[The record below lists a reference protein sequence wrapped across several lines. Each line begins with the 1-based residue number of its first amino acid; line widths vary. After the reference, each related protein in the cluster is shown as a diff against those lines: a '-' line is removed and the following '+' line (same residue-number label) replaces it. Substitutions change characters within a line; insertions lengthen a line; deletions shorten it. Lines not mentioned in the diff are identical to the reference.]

1 MKFIIAL
8 QNKASSLQN
17 KALNCL
23 KRKEGQNTI
32 EYVLMLVV
40 VVGVAGLAGML
51 IKQFLPDLWGQITA
65 KISGGLGNM

>member
-8 QNKASSLQN
+8 QNKMDSLQK
-17 KALNCL
+17 KAFDCV

-40 VVGVAGLAGML
+40 VVGVAGLAGGL
-51 IKQFLPDLWGQITA
+51 IKKFMPQLWDQITA
-65 KISGGLGNM
+65 KISGGLSGM

>member
-8 QNKASSLQN
+8 QNKAASLE
-17 KALNCL
+17 KKTLDCL

-40 VVGVAGLAGML
+40 VVGVAGLAGGL
-51 IKQFLPDLWGQITA
+51 IKKFMPELWDQITA
-65 KISGGLGNM
+65 KITGGLSGM

>member
-8 QNKASSLQN
+8 QNKANSLQA
-17 KALNCL
+17 KALDCL

-32 EYVLMLVV
+32 EYVMMLLV

-51 IKQFLPDLWGQITA
+51 IKKYLPNLWDQITA
-65 KISGGLGNM
+65 KISGNLSSM

>member
-1 MKFIIAL
+1 MKFMIAL
-8 QNKASSLQN
+8 QNKAAALQN

-40 VVGVAGLAGML
+40 VVGVASLAGVL
-51 IKQFLPDLWGQITA
+51 IKKFMPELWDQVTA
-65 KISGGLGNM
+65 KISGGLSGM